1 MTTEKWYPFI
11 KLPLTIEQF
20 DQLPRNPAYKYEYIE
35 GEAWLTARPRTY
47 HALLALE
54 KRTPASTVE
63 GFGREE
69 ISVRKLDEDDWE
81 EFPSLFAWAFHRVV
95 PFSLISVEDR
105 LTAATQCL
113 EHVRKGGDGPLIK
126 DACYVARCDTAE
138 GERLL
143 GAILITLMQNGELE
157 RFDDPTWKEHAP
169 DNALAAGW
177 GRPHLTW
184 IFTDHWNAR
193 HGIGSLLLDHAVN
206 ALLDLGY
213 TELASTFLLG
223 NESSTL
229 WHWRNGFQLKSYPG
243 SPRALDR
250 RSTAN
255 PTE

>member
-35 GEAWLTARPRTY
+35 GEAWLTALPRTY

-95 PFSLISVEDR
+95 PFSLISDEDR
-105 LTAATQCL
+105 LTAATQCV

-138 GERLL
+138 GGQLF
-143 GAILITLMQNGELE
+143 GAILITLMQNGDLE

-250 RSTAN
+250 RSTAKR
-255 PTE
+255 TE